1 MVTHRLTSSL
11 NIPIS
16 IVHGRLSQSS
26 FQVLEGL
33 APKSLTLLYSR
44 VETAQA
50 AEPNSYLG
58 ESVLPL
64 IMHTTQKNVFFF
76 SELHILN
83 SMQNA
88 HSYFLELLENQMRSH
103 LVASNTV
110 TGTALFS
117 RNVAF
122 LPLPFILLLVRK

>member
-16 IVHGRLSQSS
+16 IVHRRLSQSS

-50 AEPNSYLG
+50 AEPNSYLV

-64 IMHTTQKNVFFF
+64 IMYTTQKNVFFF
-76 SELHILN
+76 SELHIPPQYAER
-83 SMQNA
+83 S
-88 HSYFLELLENQMRSH
+88 FLFPRVVRE
-103 LVASNTV
+103 SNEV
-110 TGTALFS
+110 TPDS
-117 RNVAF
+117 
-122 LPLPFILLLVRK
+122 I